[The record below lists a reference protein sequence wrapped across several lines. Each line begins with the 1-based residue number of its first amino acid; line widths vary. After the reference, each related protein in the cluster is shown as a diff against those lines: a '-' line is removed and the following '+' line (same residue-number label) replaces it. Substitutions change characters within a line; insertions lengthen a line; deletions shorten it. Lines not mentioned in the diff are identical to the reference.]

1 MKKTVIIAIGII
13 YLASILIVN
22 FFGLEM
28 IGFESNQYV
37 SSIEVTGIVVDRDEK
52 TEVRQQQEEDGTVWY
67 RFLFVEGG
75 ENTVLIE
82 YTVAPDNASN
92 KKLDFV
98 YDYESMD
105 GKVVVSAEEN
115 KLEFLTSTTIIL
127 TLQPQDGGSVYK
139 TVKISAVLG

>member
-115 KLEFLTSTTIIL
+115 KLEFLTST
-127 TLQPQDGGSVYK
+127 
-139 TVKISAVLG
+139 